1 MAKAEQDRGMRIQ
14 GYLGALTR
22 PGTRGN
28 LGDEKVRNKLREE
41 SRNPSKAARLY
52 PLRQSFRQAES
63 ETEPSAPRILQL
75 RRSNMVE
82 AIGGAG
88 SRSWQMVGLTNGEV
102 VDGRQCYRQAAVL

>member
-52 PLRQSFRQAES
+52 PLRQGFRLRRIRDRTLSAPY
-63 ETEPSAPRILQL
+63 PSAPPLEHGRSDWGSGFTLMANGRFDE
-75 RRSNMVE
+75 RRSC
-82 AIGGAG
+82 
-88 SRSWQMVGLTNGEV
+88 R
-102 VDGRQCYRQAAVL
+102 RAAVL